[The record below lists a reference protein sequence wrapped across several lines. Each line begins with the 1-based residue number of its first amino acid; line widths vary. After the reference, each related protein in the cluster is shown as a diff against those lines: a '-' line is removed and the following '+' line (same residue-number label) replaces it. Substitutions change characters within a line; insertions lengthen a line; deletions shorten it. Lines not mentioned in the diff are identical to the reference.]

1 MSARLQHALTST
13 SGWYNPFSASVH
25 DKLHTWIQILSG
37 FASQTTNLQELL
49 LHLPTR
55 SGATYA
61 SGTGMGGIFRD
72 PTGQWFVWKSAFP
85 LTTQAQLVCFGN
97 PKGYISITD
106 LGLCAY
112 LS

>member
-1 MSARLQHALTST
+1 
-13 SGWYNPFSASVH
+13 
-25 DKLHTWIQILSG
+25 
-37 FASQTTNLQELL
+37 
-49 LHLPTR
+49 
-55 SGATYA
+55 
-61 SGTGMGGIFRD
+61 MGGIFRD
-72 PTGQWFVWKSAFP
+72 PTDQWFVWKSAFP